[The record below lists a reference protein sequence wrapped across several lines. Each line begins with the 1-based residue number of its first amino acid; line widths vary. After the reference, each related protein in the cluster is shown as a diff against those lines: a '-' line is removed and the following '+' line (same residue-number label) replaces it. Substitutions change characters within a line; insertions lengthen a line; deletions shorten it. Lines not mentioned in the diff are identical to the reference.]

1 MGQDAEYVHPVTA
14 RATLIE
20 GRFSAVLLLASEATG
35 GRLSLVEHP
44 LAPRALGSPVHTHRN
59 EDEYSVILAGRV
71 GAQLRAQVV
80 HGGPGDVIAKPR
92 GIPHAFWNA
101 GDEPAR
107 VLEIITPG
115 SVADLPQLASVTRNY
130 PYVGC
135 CGQPGGESSQS
146 SWRPY
151 GVRSRMLLTN
161 RSRSTPRAVVQ

>member
-71 GAQLRAQVV
+71 GAQLGDQVV

-115 SVADLPQLASVTRNY
+115 GFEEYFAALGELLAS
-130 PYVGC
+130 
-135 CGQPGGESSQS
+135 GGPPDAAALQA
-146 SWRPY
+146 
-151 GVRSRMLLTN
+151 LTD
-161 RSRSTPRAVVQ
+161 RFSIDMDGGSIPRLVAEHGLSLGR